1 MSTTK
6 KLKPTALFTAR
17 TRARKRAVDT
27 LFEAD
32 QRGLGKDPQAL
43 RELLQQRQE
52 ISTAQSPLP
61 SYAVTLVE
69 GVCEHLLSIDDLLAV
84 HSTGRAFD
92 RLPAV
97 DRAILRMAAWEI
109 IWNEE
114 VPAVTAIDEAVHIA
128 KTISTDESPA
138 TVNAILDA
146 LRRDKGQALAAE
158 EALSRA
164 LAAPDQAPLEEN
176 VETPQS
182 STT

>member
-17 TRARKRAVDT
+17 TRARKRAIDT

-32 QRGLGKDPQAL
+32 QRGLGKDPQAIRDL
-43 RELLQQRQE
+43 LAQRREV
-52 ISTAQSPLP
+52 SAAQSPLP
-61 SYAVTLVE
+61 QYALTLVE
-69 GVCEHLLSIDDLLAV
+69 GVCEHLAAIDDLLEL

-109 IWNEE
+109 IWNED

-146 LRRDKGQALAAE
+146 LRRDKSQALSAE
-158 EALSRA
+158 AALSRA
-164 LAAPDQAPLEEN
+164 LSADAPQA
-176 VETPQS
+176 VETSQS
-182 STT
+182 ATT